1 MLKKISILL
10 ISYMLVLGLISIH
23 ASAEVDSSTIQRLD
37 QSVKKI
43 VYEKMP
49 NAEVSIAIRDDFGN
63 VIYDFNGNRQQKP
76 ASNMKLLTSA
86 AALTELGE
94 NYRFR
99 TNIYTTGY
107 VKKGTLHGDLYLQGT
122 GDPTLTVD
130 DLDQFA
136 SFLADQGIKKIDGRI
151 IGDDFWFDQ
160 DLLTP
165 DIKKD
170 DESYYYAAPITALT
184 LSPDSDYDSGTVII
198 EALGEIIG
206 EKPRL
211 KTTPELGELVIK
223 NEAKTVA
230 TNQNTT
236 LKIEREYRKNKVV
249 VSGNLPIHKSWK
261 EWITVPNPTLHTVL
275 LFIHALEKHNV
286 QYTQE
291 QLFRGKTPTS
301 ATLMVQKQ
309 SIPLAQIIIP
319 YMKLSNN
326 SIADI
331 LVKTMGKVRVDQGS
345 TKAGLR
351 VVKQYALSRHL
362 NMDDW
367 FFEDGSGMSHNNS
380 VSSIDLTKLLYS
392 VQKEKQWYSTF
403 FNSLPV
409 AANSDRM
416 IGGSLKN
423 RLKSPFTEGR
433 VFAKT
438 GAIDGVNT
446 LSGYLIGNSGMPYS
460 FSILVQNQ
468 NGTIPAID
476 EIVEKMAEEL

>member
-1 MLKKISILL
+1 MQKKISMLLVSCMLVFCL
-10 ISYMLVLGLISIH
+10 ISVHTL
-23 ASAEVDSSTIQRLD
+23 AEANTSTIQRLD

-43 VYEKMP
+43 VNEKMA
-49 NAEVSIAIRDDFGN
+49 NAEVSIAIRDDFGK

-86 AALTELGE
+86 AALTELGG

-99 TNIYTTGY
+99 TNIYTTGN
-107 VKKGTLHGDLYLQGT
+107 VKNGILHGDLYIQGT
-122 GDPTLTVD
+122 GDPTLTVE

-136 SFLADQGIKKIDGRI
+136 SFFADQGIKKIDGRI

-184 LSPDSDYDSGTVII
+184 LSPDSDYDSGTVIV
-198 EALGEIIG
+198 EALGKTIG
-206 EKPRL
+206 EKPSL
-211 KTTPELGELVIK
+211 TITPELGELVIE
-223 NEAKTVA
+223 NHAKTVA
-230 TNQNTT
+230 ANQYTT

-249 VSGNLPIHKSWK
+249 VSGNLPINKSWK
-261 EWITVPNPTLHTVL
+261 EWITVPNPTMHTLL
-275 LFIHALEKHNV
+275 LFKHALEKQNI
-286 QYTQE
+286 QYSQDK
-291 QLFRGKTPTS
+291 FYHGKTPTD
-301 ATLMVQKQ
+301 ATLIVQKQ
-309 SIPLAQIIIP
+309 SIPLAQLMVP

-326 SIADI
+326 GIADI
-331 LVKTMGKVRVDQGS
+331 LVKTMGKVMLDQGS

-351 VVKQYALSRHL
+351 VLKQYATSRQL
-362 NMDDW
+362 NIDDW
-367 FFEDGSGMSHNNS
+367 FFVDGSGMSNNNS
-380 VSSIDLTKLLYS
+380 VSSIDLTQLLFI
-392 VQKEKQWYSTF
+392 VQGEKQWYGTF

-416 IGGSLKN
+416 IGGSLRN
-423 RLKSPFTEGR
+423 RLKTPFTEGR

-438 GAIDGVNT
+438 GAIEGVNT
-446 LSGYLIGNSGMPYS
+446 LSGYLIGSSGMPYS

-468 NGTIPAID
+468 KGTVPAID
-476 EIVEKMAEEL
+476 EIVEAMAEEL

>member
-1 MLKKISILL
+1 MLVFCL
-10 ISYMLVLGLISIH
+10 ISVH
-23 ASAEVDSSTIQRLD
+23 TSAEANTSTIQRLD

-43 VYEKMP
+43 VNEKMP
-49 NAEVSIAIRDDFGN
+49 NAEVSIAIRDDFGK
-63 VIYDFNGNRQQKP
+63 VIYEFNGNRQQAP

-99 TNIYTTGY
+99 TNIYTTGR
-107 VKKGTLHGDLYLQGT
+107 VKDGTLQGDLYLQGT
-122 GDPTLTVD
+122 GDPTLMVE

-151 IGDDFWFDQ
+151 VGDDFWFDQ

-165 DIKKD
+165 DIKKG

-198 EALGEIIG
+198 EALGETVG
-206 EKPRL
+206 EKPSL
-211 KTTPELGELVIK
+211 KITPELGELVIK
-223 NEAKTVA
+223 NDAKTVSA
-230 TNQNTT
+230 NQNTS
-236 LKIEREYRKNKVV
+236 LKIEREYRGNKVV
-249 VSGNLPIHKSWK
+249 VSGNLPINKNGK
-261 EWITVPNPTLHTVL
+261 EWITVPNPTIHTLL
-275 LFIHALEKHNV
+275 LFTHALEKHNV
-286 QYTQE
+286 QYTQN
-291 QLFRGKTPTS
+291 QLFRGITPS
-301 ATLMVQKQ
+301 NATLIVQKQ
-309 SIPLAQIIIP
+309 SIPLSQIMVP

-326 SIADI
+326 GIADI
-331 LVKTMGKVRVDQGS
+331 LVKTMGKIRMDQGS

-351 VVKQYALSRHL
+351 VVKQYALSRQL
-362 NMDDW
+362 NIDDW

-380 VSSIDLTKLLYS
+380 VSSIDLTQLLYII
-392 VQKEKQWYSTF
+392 QGEKQWYSTY

-416 IGGSLKN
+416 IGGSLRN
-423 RLKSPFTEGR
+423 RLKTPLTAR
-433 VFAKT
+433 KVFAKT
-438 GAIDGVNT
+438 GAIDGVNS

-476 EIVEKMAEEL
+476 KIVESIVEEL

>member
-10 ISYMLVLGLISIH
+10 TSYMLVLGLISIH

-309 SIPLAQIIIP
+309 SIPLAQIMIP

-331 LVKTMGKVRVDQGS
+331 LVKTMGKVMADQGS

-351 VVKQYALSRHL
+351 VVKQYALSRQL